1 MKLKKFLYKFLIS
14 IFIATL
20 VMAASQLIVGDFK
33 SINFGFKSLL
43 RCGLVEAGGNI
54 QSPFIEGTEK
64 DYWVFRAGN
73 RRSYSF
79 FNHDLIMQK
88 LDLAG
93 KKLKSI
99 QNYLHPENILKGHDP
114 KQKLSKEQ
122 LQEVMQAMKGP
133 QDPENIQKDQLQPSE
148 EAISNFDKYLGR
160 CYTEK
165 RGLFD
170 LRNESVIISFG
181 ASH

>member
-1 MKLKKFLYKFLIS
+1 MKLKNFLYKFLTS
-14 IFIATL
+14 VLIAII
-20 VMAASQLIVGDFK
+20 VVAVSQLIVGDLK
-33 SINFGFKSLL
+33 SINFGLKSLL
-43 RCGLVEAGGNI
+43 RCGLVEADGNI
-54 QSPFIEGTEK
+54 QSPFIDGTEK

-79 FNHDLIMQK
+79 FSHDLIMQK
-88 LDLAG
+88 LDLAE

-99 QNYLHPENILKGHDP
+99 QNYLHPENILKGNDP

-122 LQEVMQAMKGP
+122 LQEVMQAVKGP
-133 QDPENIQKDQLQPSE
+133 QDPENIQRDKLQPYE
-148 EAISNFDKYLGR
+148 EAISNFEKYMGR
-160 CYTEK
+160 CYTVK